1 MTRPSRISRAAIVAQ
16 LRAAATK
23 GDRSALALA
32 IDQMKTWAYSP
43 RYWQKYLHLLTH
55 PMARLVDLT
64 VIKQGDKIAHQK
76 GWVKPKREPRKAK
89 RAVEP
94 RPAGRARR
102 GARSTRRGN
111 AALPLSGDL
120 IALHAPPVAPPGA
133 PPLDHWMTTPVG
145 YMLLSTWGAPGR
157 SG

>member
-1 MTRPSRISRAAIVAQ
+1 VTRPSRISRAAILAQ

-23 GDRSALALA
+23 GDRAALALA

-43 RYWQKYLHLLTH
+43 RYWEKYLHLLTH

-76 GWVKPKREPRKAK
+76 GWVKPKREPRKPK
-89 RAVEP
+89 RAVEA

-102 GARSTRRGN
+102 GARP
-111 AALPLSGDL
+111 AA
-120 IALHAPPVAPPGA
+120 AGA
-133 PPLDHWMTTPVG
+133 QPSLFPEI
-145 YMLLSTWGAPGR
+145 
-157 SG
+157 

>member
-1 MTRPSRISRAAIVAQ
+1 MTRPSRISRAVILAQ

-23 GDRSALALA
+23 GDRAALALA

-76 GWVKPKREPRKAK
+76 GWVRPKREPRKPK
-89 RAVEP
+89 RGAET
-94 RPAGRARR
+94 RPAGRASRR
-102 GARSTRRGN
+102 GR
-111 AALPLSGDL
+111 P
-120 IALHAPPVAPPGA
+120 
-133 PPLDHWMTTPVG
+133 
-145 YMLLSTWGAPGR
+145 APGGTQP
-157 SG
+157 SLFPEL

>member
-43 RYWQKYLHLLTH
+43 RYWQKYLHLLSH

-102 GARSTRRGN
+102 GARLTP
-111 AALPLSGDL
+111 AATQPSLFPES
-120 IALHAPPVAPPGA
+120 
-133 PPLDHWMTTPVG
+133 
-145 YMLLSTWGAPGR
+145 
-157 SG
+157 